1 MALSPWTSG
10 PWWQQPQEDPNRW
23 WQTPVSPITSA
34 LSPSKSAA
42 EETADLLKR
51 YREALAGSTSEAPAD
66 VMKDARK
73 AGLAQSLI
81 ALGAGIAHG
90 DWTGG
95 IQAGSQAL
103 NQGYDQTIQ
112 RWAKT
117 RDQNFEK
124 QQAELQMAL
133 KEAELRR
140 QAEKDHEDDDADRQR
155 RIKFP
160 DFIGSKEELRAFAM
174 TNAQSEG
181 GRYAKSDDWKKL
193 ATGTTLDGRKAF
205 YQSRPDG
212 SESRIVVIG
221 PDGLFQ
227 EISENELD
235 PETTDTWR
243 REMAGRADA
252 RAAIKTNVMLQGNDR
267 ANELQPYKVQDA
279 EDRAAK
285 RVYGQALA
293 AAVGAPPEAWD
304 KVATIGKQVERE
316 NQAAVETAR
325 RAQQFGQQTGI
336 PLIYFPVG
344 GQITE
349 GENGERLINGKPLPM
364 MPDGTVDPS
373 ATDDPAVA
381 DAWKKSRVT
390 ALLPTLR
397 TVNSS
402 GAVPPPVGPHA
413 GGAIQ
418 KQVSQG
424 SAVEN
429 LGFNEGGKAPKEL
442 VAKVAAATAA
452 MAGMPP
458 GPDYD
463 YLLKQRLALMG
474 VDMAEYMKYYGARP
488 HR

>member
-51 YREALAGSTSEAPAD
+51 YREALAGTTSEAPAE

-103 NQGYDQTIQ
+103 TQGYDQTIQ

-117 RDQNFEK
+117 RDQNFDK
-124 QQAELQMAL
+124 QQTELQMAL
-133 KEAELRR
+133 KEAELRK
-140 QAEKDHEDDDADRQR
+140 QAEDDRERDETSDRLLREHPELFAGKSREEIRQMTQQFNAADLAR
-155 RIKFP
+155 KMS
-160 DFIGSKEELRAFAM
+160 G
-174 TNAQSEG
+174 
-181 GRYAKSDDWKKL
+181 DDWKTTKTVTVGGRVYSWQRSKYGDDTRWIDSSGNEVDASVPESASVEA
-193 ATGTTLDGRKAF
+193 ATTEEQRKVDAAA
-205 YQSRPDG
+205 R
-212 SESRIVVIG
+212 
-221 PDGLFQ
+221 
-227 EISENELD
+227 
-235 PETTDTWR
+235 
-243 REMAGRADA
+243 A
-252 RAAIKTNVMLQGNDR
+252 RAALGIKAQGNDR
-267 ANELQPYKVQDA
+267 ANELQPFRVA
-279 EDRAAK
+279 SEEDKAAQRAA
-285 RVYGQALA
+285 GQALA
-293 AAVGAPPEAWD
+293 ASIGADPGNWQ
-304 KVATIGKQVERE
+304 KVNALSERVTKE
-316 NQAAVETAR
+316 NQMAVDAAK
-325 RAQQFGQQTGI
+325 RAAMFGQQTGI

-364 MPDGTVDPS
+364 LPDGTVDPS
-373 ATDDPAVA
+373 AMNDPATA
-381 DAWKKSRVT
+381 DAWQKSRVL
-390 ALLPTLR
+390 AQLPTLR
-397 TVNSS
+397 AVHSS
-402 GAVPPPVGPHA
+402 GANPPPVGPHA
-413 GGAIQ
+413 GGPVQ